1 MSTSTLVSPAVPGR
15 SWTTALRIALAAVM
29 IVLLTALAFA
39 VGRATV
45 GTRTRLVTP
54 APVSI
59 PGAGAFGS
67 PDCPQRN
74 VC

>member
-1 MSTSTLVSPAVPGR
+1 MSTSTLASPAVPGR
-15 SWTTALRIALAAVM
+15 SWTTTLRIALAAVM

-45 GTRTRLVTP
+45 GTHTRVVTP
-54 APVSI
+54 APVVI

-67 PDCPQRN
+67 PDCPHRN
-74 VC
+74 IC